1 MDELAPS
8 LRLAASGRGESDSSV
23 SSETVG
29 EGEATIVGRCT
40 AAALGTGVDCVL
52 DEEFSA
58 SREAARIAGFS
69 KVRRTPPPLVSLGP
83 ALYDNGHAGCG
94 WLYVC
99 GSFMPGGLCHSL
111 GTLIVTVVQQVCFLF
126 VVCFFSRP
134 IEALGTR

>member
-8 LRLAASGRGESDSSV
+8 LRLSASGRGESDSAV

-58 SREAARIAGFS
+58 SREAARVAGFS
-69 KVRRTPPPLVSLGP
+69 EVRRTPLPLVSLGR
-83 ALYDNGHAGCG
+83 ALYYSSHAGCG

-99 GSFMPGGLCHSL
+99 GSFLL
-111 GTLIVTVVQQVCFLF
+111 GE
-126 VVCFFSRP
+126 P
-134 IEALGTR
+134 